1 MKKIG
6 HIASL
11 FMLVTAVFFALSIVT
26 AYASEKPA
34 AGAEHSV
41 TAEGGGADVH
51 GPFKE
56 DAAAHGEGS
65 LSKEKLIDLLWRVL
79 NFIALMVILV
89 KFGAKP
95 IGTALSGRQKNI
107 KDELEDL
114 ERRRDEAEKQY
125 RAFET
130 KLGSVEKDIDTIVQ
144 KALAQAEIEKAR
156 IIEKA
161 EQAADDLK
169 RSAEQMIQNEIV
181 EARRILK
188 NDIADQ
194 ATIMAEELIV
204 KNLKPKDQVKIIEN
218 YLEKVGAIQ

>member
-1 MKKIG
+1 MKKFG

-11 FMLVTAVFFALSIVT
+11 FMLVAAVFFALSIST
-26 AYASEKPA
+26 AYATEKPV

-41 TAEGGGADVH
+41 TAKAADGHGAM
-51 GPFKE
+51 KE

-65 LSKEKLIDLLWRVL
+65 LSKEKLVDLFWRVL
-79 NFIALMVILV
+79 NFVALMIILV

-95 IGTALSGRQKNI
+95 VGSALSGRQKNI
-107 KDELEDL
+107 KNELEDL
-114 ERRRDEAEKQY
+114 ERRRDEAEQQY

-156 IIEKA
+156 IIENA
-161 EQAADDLK
+161 EQAAEDMK
-169 RSAEQMIQNEIV
+169 RSAELMIQNEIV
-181 EARRILK
+181 EARRMLK

-194 ATIMAEELIV
+194 AAIMAEELIV
-204 KNLKPKDQVKIIEN
+204 NNLKPEDQVKIIEN
-218 YLEKVGAIQ
+218 YLEKVGAVQ